1 MEVKMKNIKTQK
13 KVKVQGIKSQKQIM
27 TLYDVRQQIK
37 DLKQIEKQIVD
48 ELKVL
53 QNECPIAFEQT
64 FMVPNK
70 SAQTFKYVLD
80 ISNQTRNVF
89 NQSEFKEQNTDL
101 FYKFVNKQLVTIVK
115 VDRR

>member
-1 MEVKMKNIKTQK
+1 MKNIKTQK
-13 KVKVQGIKSQKQIM
+13 KVKVQGMKSQKQIA
-27 TLYDVRQQIK
+27 TLYNVRQQIK
-37 DLKQIEKQIVD
+37 GLKQIEKQIVD

-53 QNECPIAFEQT
+53 QNECPIVFNS
-64 FMVPNK
+64 VDNY
-70 SAQTFKYVLD
+70 KYVLD

-101 FYKFVNKQLVTIVK
+101 FYKFVTQQLVTIVK